1 MKRTVPYLVF
11 ALAYAGLLCLL
22 VSAISF
28 LTASDTVLP
37 AILYAPLLA
46 APLALLLASRVGAL
60 TSFGVGLTSLILVIC
75 VLTPVTFLLASFA
88 ADVLSQPSLSFMS
101 PGLIFFVKFGVFLL
115 WLCGL
120 AIVMVAW
127 IYSLLFQRFGRPKQA

>member
-1 MKRTVPYLVF
+1 MKRTIPYLVF
-11 ALAYAGLLCLL
+11 AAAYAGLLCLL

-28 LTASDTVLP
+28 LTASDTVVP

-88 ADVLSQPSLSFMS
+88 ADVLSHPSLAFMAG
-101 PGLIFFVKFGVFLL
+101 GLVFFVKFGVFLL

-120 AIVMVAW
+120 AIVLVALL
-127 IYSLLFQRFGRPKQA
+127 YSLLFQRFGRLKHA